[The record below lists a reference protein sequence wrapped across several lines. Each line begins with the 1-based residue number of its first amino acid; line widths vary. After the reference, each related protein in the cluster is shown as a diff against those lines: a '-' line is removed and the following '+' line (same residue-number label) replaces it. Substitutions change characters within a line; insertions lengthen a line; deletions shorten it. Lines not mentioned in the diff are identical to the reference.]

1 MIKKIIKYI
10 LFVKLLFWIKVINLY
25 AEASHDKL
33 LNILQNNFPAE
44 IIFKQISDNTEAEGW
59 MIITGKGRARTEF
72 SPPNNFLIVADG
84 EWVIFHD
91 TNASRTTYLPLQT
104 GILQALLDPRS
115 FKEKKEFKVK
125 EKKIENKIIFS
136 VEFYLENNNQKVLI
150 YFDDISKNLLGWQIF
165 ENNNEQINI
174 EVLSFKKILDE
185 SLLESNLF
193 RLTNKMIE
201 EGVRFYGPYK
211 RKVKKLLKNK

>member
-1 MIKKIIKYI
+1 MCVFKDIYFICLCTSSLYPEISN
-10 LFVKLLFWIKVINLY
+10 IN
-25 AEASHDKL
+25 
-33 LNILQNNFPAE
+33 
-44 IIFKQISDNTEAEGW
+44 G
-59 MIITGKGRARTEF
+59 
-72 SPPNNFLIVADG
+72 
-84 EWVIFHD
+84 
-91 TNASRTTYLPLQT
+91 
-104 GILQALLDPRS
+104 
-115 FKEKKEFKVK
+115 
-125 EKKIENKIIFS
+125 
-136 VEFYLENNNQKVLI
+136 I